1 MPLVLEPK
9 QRIRI
14 VLETDKKK
22 PKEKQPYFIFRALSC
37 REAKKV
43 VRIADSVYEDTVTGE
58 DAIDKLIEAI
68 NISLIGWG
76 NMIDPESCE
85 EIIYDTKDNKL
96 DLIITMPE
104 AQELMEKIQ
113 SQGVGD
119 EELKNSELPSG

>member
-14 VLETDKKK
+14 VLESDQKK
-22 PKEKQPYFIFRALSC
+22 PREKQPYFLFRALSC

-43 VRIADSVYEDTVTGE
+43 VRLADTVYEETVTGE
-58 DAIDKLIEAI
+58 DAIDKLVEAI

-76 NMIDPESCE
+76 YMIDPVTDK
-85 EIIYDTKDNKL
+85 EIVYDPKVNNL

-113 SQGVGD
+113 SQGV
-119 EELKNSELPSG
+119 EEQELKNSGLPSG